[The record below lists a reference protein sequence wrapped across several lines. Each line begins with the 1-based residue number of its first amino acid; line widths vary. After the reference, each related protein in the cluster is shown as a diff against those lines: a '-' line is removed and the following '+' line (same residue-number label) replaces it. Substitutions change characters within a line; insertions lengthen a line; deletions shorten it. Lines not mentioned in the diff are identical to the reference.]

1 MRRSELADPADL
13 GSFQPS
19 FNRIRQSTASP
30 CFCADGHV
38 SDPSTGDVLVPQK
51 KTVMNLKT
59 AGIQAL
65 RVQMHSELIASM
77 HWSEKVSAAVDH
89 RERHLWPALLAAAT
103 GKNSMGFSPEP
114 FQAVFPGFVAPA
126 QELMKMHH
134 TCGVGVTETHCFR
147 KLQPA
152 GGVSDQR
159 IP

>member
-59 AGIQAL
+59 AGIQTL

-77 HWSEKVSAAVDH
+77 HRSEKVSAAVNH
-89 RERHLWPALLAAAT
+89 R
-103 GKNSMGFSPEP
+103 
-114 FQAVFPGFVAPA
+114 
-126 QELMKMHH
+126 
-134 TCGVGVTETHCFR
+134 
-147 KLQPA
+147 
-152 GGVSDQR
+152 
-159 IP
+159 